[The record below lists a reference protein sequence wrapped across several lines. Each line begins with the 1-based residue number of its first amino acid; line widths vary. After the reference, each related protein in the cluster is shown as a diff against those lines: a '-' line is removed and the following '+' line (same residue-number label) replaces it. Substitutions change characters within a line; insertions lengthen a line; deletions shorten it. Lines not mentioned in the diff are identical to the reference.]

1 MGWFDEQIRE
11 RIQSDDE
18 SFSNAFAS
26 MSSLVMGKRITKIL
40 NENRARAK
48 SAIDYILKYYHVK
61 SLELPDSIK
70 DINDQL
76 EYLMRPSGIMRRTV
90 ILEGSWYK
98 DAVGAMLGFRK
109 DDGTPIALIPF
120 GLTGYKFYDN
130 NSGKWV
136 RVNKKTASL
145 IDDEAISFYKPLP
158 LKKLGIKD
166 LLKYIVQ
173 CMSVFDFV
181 LVGLVTF
188 ATSLLGLLTP
198 KIQRIIYGPVI
209 EGEVKVFNFCL
220 LFLAFLFV

>member
-61 SLELPDSIK
+61 SLELPDNIK

-90 ILEGSWYK
+90 ILEGTWYK
-98 DAVGAMLGFRK
+98 DAVGAMLGSRK
-109 DDGTPIALIPF
+109 DDGTPIALIPSGF
-120 GLTGYKFYDN
+120 TG
-130 NSGKWV
+130 
-136 RVNKKTASL
+136 
-145 IDDEAISFYKPLP
+145 
-158 LKKLGIKD
+158 
-166 LLKYIVQ
+166 
-173 CMSVFDFV
+173 
-181 LVGLVTF
+181 
-188 ATSLLGLLTP
+188 
-198 KIQRIIYGPVI
+198 
-209 EGEVKVFNFCL
+209 
-220 LFLAFLFV
+220 